1 MLFYLHSQGS
11 PHETLANLSEGVSNS
26 IMFRAVDADVISPAR
41 FRRECAACAEGK
53 RECDLQR
60 PCGPCRVESRE
71 CSSPPNTQAQRPI
84 RLGSRGQQSSA
95 SGIATTPSPANDS
108 STEGL
113 AVNSVSDAS
122 SSLSP
127 NSCSYLEIHPYSLVS
142 DAVVASW
149 PQYSYTSAP
158 EDSIGDEAE
167 KYQVPTEWIS
177 PTEAQYLRYST

>member
-1 MLFYLHSQGS
+1 M
-11 PHETLANLSEGVSNS
+11 
-26 IMFRAVDADVISPAR
+26 
-41 FRRECAACAEGK
+41 
-53 RECDLQR
+53 
-60 PCGPCRVESRE
+60 
-71 CSSPPNTQAQRPI
+71 
-84 RLGSRGQQSSA
+84 
-95 SGIATTPSPANDS
+95 
-108 STEGL
+108 
-113 AVNSVSDAS
+113 NSVSDAS